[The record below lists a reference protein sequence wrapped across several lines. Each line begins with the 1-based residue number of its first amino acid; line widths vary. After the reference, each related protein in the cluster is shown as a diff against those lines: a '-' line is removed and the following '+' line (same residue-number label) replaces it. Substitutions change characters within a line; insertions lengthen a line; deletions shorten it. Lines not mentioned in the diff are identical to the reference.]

1 MDHRENKGG
10 QFPCSRHRRIKK
22 YGSRQGK
29 QSIRLSL
36 PFLGICSNIRFEKDD
51 QAIGDMDFF
60 QILIITSL

>member
-10 QFPCSRHRRIKK
+10 QFPCSRYRRIKK

-60 QILIITSL
+60 QILVITSL